1 MVRSDAQEVDALLEA
16 YEKGAGTYLRVTRFP
31 RQLNS
36 DVTRLLYLRPN
47 GSFLFVASWPGYEPS
62 IATGRWTRSDSEIHL
77 EGIAQVS
84 TDTIPGPGGGRF
96 RLVFAVEVT
105 DLTPYLTAR
114 EDLDRLGM
122 LGSVESLAYVG
133 RSIIIAPDDISRLP
147 RSLDEVDAW
156 IGSGS

>member
-1 MVRSDAQEVDALLEA
+1 MRSDVQEIDDLLEA

-36 DVTRLLYLRPN
+36 DVTRVLYLRPK
-47 GSFLFVASWPGYEPS
+47 GSFLFVASWPGYERS
-62 IATGRWTRSDSEIHL
+62 IAMGGWTRSGSEIHL

-84 TDTIPGPGGGRF
+84 TDTIPGPGGGRLM
-96 RLVFAVEVT
+96 LVFAIEVT
-105 DLTPYLTAR
+105 GLTPYLTAR
-114 EDLDRLGM
+114 GDLEHLGM

-133 RSIIIAPDDISRLP
+133 RNIAIAPDDISRLP

-156 IGSGS
+156 IGSGP